1 VEKEARDDM
10 AQRIREI
17 EAQLKDE
24 AESRAREI
32 VAVAVQRCASDVVS
46 ETTVSAIPLPNDEM
60 KGRLIGR
67 EGRNIRTIEHATG
80 VELIIDDTPET
91 VTVSCFDPIRRE
103 IARMAIEKLILD
115 GRIQPARIEEIVEKS
130 KNEVEKSIKKA
141 GEEAAYEAGVAGLH
155 PELIKL
161 LGRLKYRTS
170 YGQNVLKH
178 SLEVSHFAATIAA
191 ELGANVNVCKTAGLL
206 HDIGKAADQEVEGP
220 HALIGAEMAKR
231 WVKSPKV
238 IRAIAEHHGETD
250 EMSEEGFIVSASDA
264 ISGSRPGARGES
276 VDQYL
281 KRVKALEDLAV
292 SFSGV
297 EKSFAIQAGREVRV
311 LVKPREID
319 DLGTI
324 RLAKDIAKKIEETLE
339 YPGQIKVT
347 VLRETR
353 VVEHAK

>member
-1 VEKEARDDM
+1 
-10 AQRIREI
+10 
-17 EAQLKDE
+17 
-24 AESRAREI
+24 
-32 VAVAVQRCASDVVS
+32 
-46 ETTVSAIPLPNDEM
+46 
-60 KGRLIGR
+60 
-67 EGRNIRTIEHATG
+67 
-80 VELIIDDTPET
+80 
-91 VTVSCFDPIRRE
+91 
-103 IARMAIEKLILD
+103 MAIEKLILD